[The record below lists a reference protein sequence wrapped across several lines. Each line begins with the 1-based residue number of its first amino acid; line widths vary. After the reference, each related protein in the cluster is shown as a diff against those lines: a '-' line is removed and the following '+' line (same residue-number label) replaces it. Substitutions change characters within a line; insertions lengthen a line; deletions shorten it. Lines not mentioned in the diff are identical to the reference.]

1 MPPMGARHSGAAS
14 LTPNS
19 SVEAS
24 GVHGSCRVS
33 MRTLTRSRNSVHTVQ
48 DEPSPIAPTPGTSP
62 LQARPLHT
70 GQARQFGAISSRA
83 LAHISLSVIVVS
95 SPAAKRRIRI
105 TRVFY
110 YEHGG
115 EANVFE
121 LRREKAPF
129 RPEGRVFKPKA
140 AHMEPISSTI
150 TFPTASANWLMWRM
164 RTSSRP

>member
-1 MPPMGARHSGAAS
+1 
-14 LTPNS
+14 
-19 SVEAS
+19 
-24 GVHGSCRVS
+24 CRVS

-110 YEHGG
+110 YERGG

-121 LRREKAPF
+121 LRREKSALPSGRAHSLLKSLAEF
-129 RPEGRVFKPKA
+129 RALWARKG
-140 AHMEPISSTI
+140 
-150 TFPTASANWLMWRM
+150 L
-164 RTSSRP
+164 